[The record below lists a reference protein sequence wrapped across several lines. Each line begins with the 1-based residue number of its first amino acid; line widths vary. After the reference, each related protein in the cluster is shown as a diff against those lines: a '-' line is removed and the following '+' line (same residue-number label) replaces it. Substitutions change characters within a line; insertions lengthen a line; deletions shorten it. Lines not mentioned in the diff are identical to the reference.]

1 MYVNTAPLLTGY
13 ALVRGLLS
21 FLLYAGLQS
30 AALAQFEGVIESNN
44 ITSDET
50 GEPLTSVMTIWVK
63 KDRARIQT
71 RYAEHTPGA
80 TMIYRN
86 DRNALWILND
96 EEKSYFE
103 IGHKREERGVH
114 PRAEQTPDEHMRLKR
129 TGRSRTILGYPC
141 EQIIQSGED
150 QTTEI
155 WATAKLADVGS
166 TLENVVGEDSGG
178 DGADVSDE
186 LRSLGLF
193 PLSSVTRIEGTLVE
207 SQEIT
212 KIERTALSN
221 ALFELPPGYTK
232 QTMDSMI
239 EQMQK
244 RRDN

>member
-1 MYVNTAPLLTGY
+1 VNT
-13 ALVRGLLS
+13 VRLFSKKVLPKWLFS
-21 FLLYAGLQS
+21 FLLFAGMQGT
-30 AALAQFEGVIESNN
+30 AIAQFEGVIESNN
-44 ITSDET
+44 LTSDET
-50 GEPLTSVMTIWVK
+50 GEPLTSVMTVWVK

-71 RYAEHTPGA
+71 RYAENTPGA

-103 IGHKREERGVH
+103 IGHKREEHGVR
-114 PRAEQTPDEHMRLKR
+114 PKGGKASGEPMRLKR
-129 TGRSRTILGYPC
+129 TGKSKTILGYPC
-141 EQIIQSGED
+141 EQIIQSGDD

-155 WATAKLADVGS
+155 WATAKLGDVGS
-166 TLENVVGEDSGG
+166 ALENVVGEDSGG
-178 DGADVSDE
+178 DGEEVSDE

-193 PLSSVTRIEGTLVE
+193 PLSSVTRIEGAVVE

-212 KIERTALSN
+212 KIERTILSN

-244 RRDN
+244 RKKE